1 MLQAFCERNACG
13 INKNRKMKKKSY
25 VKPEQAIAEA
35 RNEAFLMTMS
45 DTQADSTKDVLSKER
60 DTDAAD
66 GATYGNLW

>member
-1 MLQAFCERNACG
+1 
-13 INKNRKMKKKSY
+13 MKKKSY